1 MSTCIPTE
9 RQRTAAFDGT
19 EYVLSTS
26 RPATPTEA
34 APAPLRLVPA
44 PEKSGIRAPGHCELG
59 LLGGFHLVVEDVV
72 VDTGPTVQRLLAV
85 LVCLNRQAPRHKIAR
100 MLWPDASHDR
110 AHSNL
115 RTTLYRLQRQAAGL
129 VLSTKTDVRLA
140 PEVRVDIDSTRA
152 YASGLLS
159 SRPEDHTEVVRL
171 VPWTELD
178 RDLLPDWDDGWLIEY
193 QACYRRLRL
202 DALERLADLLT
213 YKRQYG
219 AAVQAALAVI
229 HADTLRETAHEQLI
243 RAYLAQGNRHDAI
256 SHYAGY
262 CKTLRDEL
270 GLDPATT
277 LNELLWSQAS

>member
-1 MSTCIPTE
+1 MSTYLPTDPH
-9 RQRTAAFDGT
+9 RTAPRNGVRPNNPPA
-19 EYVLSTS
+19 
-26 RPATPTEA
+26 PATQTG
-34 APAPLRLVPA
+34 PAPLRLVPP
-44 PEKSGIRAPGHCELG
+44 PEDSGIRTPGHCELG

-115 RTTLYRLQRQAAGL
+115 RTTLYRLQRQAPGL

-140 PEVRVDIDSTRA
+140 PELRVDIDSTRA
-152 YASGLLS
+152 FASSLLS
-159 SRPEDHTEVVRL
+159 IRPDDHAEVMPL
-171 VPWTELD
+171 VQWTELD

-213 YKRQYG
+213 VKRQYG